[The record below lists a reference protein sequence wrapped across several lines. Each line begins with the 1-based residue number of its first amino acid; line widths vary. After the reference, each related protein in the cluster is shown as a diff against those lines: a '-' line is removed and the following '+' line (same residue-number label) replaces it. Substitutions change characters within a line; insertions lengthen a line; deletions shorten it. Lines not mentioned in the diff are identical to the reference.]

1 MKYIITLITIITLV
15 SACQDQT
22 NSKKTAA
29 VGPCDLYQYLKGP
42 FAVDHMEGTM
52 NFSGGMSGTIEISG
66 LDYNDMTCTYTIK
79 DCASGTADMNCDGAP
94 YQNTLVMIS
103 QDKVK
108 IGESTYNRVK

>member
-1 MKYIITLITIITLV
+1 MKYIISLITIITLV
-15 SACQDQT
+15 SACQDQAST
-22 NSKKTAA
+22 KKTAA
-29 VGPCDLYQYLKGP
+29 VDPCELYQYLKGP

-52 NFSGGMSGTIEISG
+52 NFSGGMSGSIEISG

-79 DCASGTADMNCDGAP
+79 NCTLGTADMNCDGAP
-94 YQNTLVMIS
+94 YQSAIVMIS